1 MSSTARVIV
10 PLQQQCILYVVSHI
24 HEFFPHELALL
35 PRHIRC
41 GLLRQIP
48 PILLFHLEQTS
59 VADGVDTVQIWREVS
74 QRPRIFETREDLSS
88 AAFWD
93 NYTATG
99 IESGLVGEV
108 LSPFAFRDHYITTV
122 WHTLMK
128 DKAFQAHQH
137 DGVTFLQIVFAFH
150 SMVLPV
156 TVDAIKHWTWFSP
169 LSNDYIVLQE
179 SPVHSRSELAAYLVK
194 IGAFPDWLDIQ
205 SGDMLEELWQCNRIG
220 VLQQVLSRSKIR
232 NLMLQPVS
240 SNRDEYT
247 SLILKTILCRPQPLL
262 QSLKLWNVSINVI
275 LSIVHFLS
283 GAESHTSLKE
293 LEFHISQ
300 QACGPVGSS
309 LMLIISNQTALETV
323 VLEGITVAFPSGLDG
338 ELLVSVLSSLIV
350 QPQFSSLTVGGFKD
364 VPLNVIKSLT
374 EAFTCSSMSVKRQ
387 QLVFSCLDI
396 EMEQQDK
403 SISNSQSTKRF
414 KEVITIKKVTRTLQE
429 VPKHIKCICTN
440 IPFAFLEWFSC
451 LECVHLNSLEL
462 SSCGLD
468 LWQVKRQFKHHK
480 MQVY

>member
-1 MSSTARVIV
+1 M
-10 PLQQQCILYVVSHI
+10 
-24 HEFFPHELALL
+24 
-35 PRHIRC
+35 
-41 GLLRQIP
+41 
-48 PILLFHLEQTS
+48 
-59 VADGVDTVQIWREVS
+59 
-74 QRPRIFETREDLSS
+74 
-88 AAFWD
+88 
-93 NYTATG
+93 
-99 IESGLVGEV
+99 
-108 LSPFAFRDHYITTV
+108 
-122 WHTLMK
+122 
-128 DKAFQAHQH
+128 
-137 DGVTFLQIVFAFH
+137 
-150 SMVLPV
+150 
-156 TVDAIKHWTWFSP
+156 
-169 LSNDYIVLQE
+169 
-179 SPVHSRSELAAYLVK
+179 
-194 IGAFPDWLDIQ
+194 
-205 SGDMLEELWQCNRIG
+205 
-220 VLQQVLSRSKIR
+220 
-232 NLMLQPVS
+232 
-240 SNRDEYT
+240 
-247 SLILKTILCRPQPLL
+247 